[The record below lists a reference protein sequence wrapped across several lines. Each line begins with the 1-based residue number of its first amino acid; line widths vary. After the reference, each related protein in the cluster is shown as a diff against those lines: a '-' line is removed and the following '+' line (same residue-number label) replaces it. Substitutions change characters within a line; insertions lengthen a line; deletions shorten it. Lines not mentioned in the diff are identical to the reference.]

1 MKIILSSE
9 SKKWSWSL
17 RNGGGELARCEL
29 YDNFIDAR
37 INAEAFRIGARSPVT
52 LDAHDAKKFRY
63 YLRKDKYRLIF
74 SVLKTDTGFKL
85 SVIYPENILLLRDVH
100 FDSFRAA
107 EVFAEQFSNDVFDIA
122 DIVNEWEQP
131 LHPLQHSRFYREM
144 FDIND
149 DHPSSL

>member
-17 RNGGGELARCEL
+17 RSGGGEFASCEL

-52 LDAHDAKKFRY
+52 LDVHDAKKIRS
-63 YLRKDKYRLIF
+63 YLRKDKYHLIF

-100 FDSFRAA
+100 FDSFRTA
-107 EVFAEQFSNDVFDIA
+107 EVIAVFFPG
-122 DIVNEWEQP
+122 V
-131 LHPLQHSRFYREM
+131 
-144 FDIND
+144 
-149 DHPSSL
+149 

>member
-17 RNGGGELARCEL
+17 RSGGVEFASCEL

-52 LDAHDAKKFRY
+52 LDVHDAKKIRS
-63 YLRKDKYRLIF
+63 YLRKDKYHLIF

-100 FDSFRAA
+100 FDSFRTA
-107 EVFAEQFSNDVFDIA
+107 EVIAVFFPG
-122 DIVNEWEQP
+122 V
-131 LHPLQHSRFYREM
+131 
-144 FDIND
+144 
-149 DHPSSL
+149 